1 MSLYATGSQ
10 RKENK
15 MSNLIVEFLK
25 LNPTATAQWG
35 TTYWKDAILAEMP
48 ALEAGI
54 IIDVHGAKVQ
64 DIKMPED
71 CIFVPCLSYEGVDA
85 LVKRADGSEATCYIK
100 GIEPISWA
108 KWMDDYYSRFH
119 L

>member
-1 MSLYATGSQ
+1 M
-10 RKENK
+10 KK
-15 MSNLIVEFLK
+15 LIEEIQK
-25 LNPTATAQWG
+25 LNPKVTSEQGVTCFSGSVWG
-35 TTYWKDAILAEMP
+35 PPFIETV
-48 ALEAGI
+48 

-108 KWMDDYYSRFH
+108 KWMDDYYSRIFH